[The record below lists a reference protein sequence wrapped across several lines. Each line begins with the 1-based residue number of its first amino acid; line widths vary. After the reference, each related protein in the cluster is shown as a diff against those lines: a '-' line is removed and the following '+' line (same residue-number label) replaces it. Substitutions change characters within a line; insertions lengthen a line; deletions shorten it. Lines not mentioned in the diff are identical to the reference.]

1 MTEIYLELVNYV
13 NLISYIL
20 KKIGSD
26 VSLSHSNANF
36 WENKGEVGLALEVTR
51 DCRRLVIF

>member
-1 MTEIYLELVNYV
+1 MLYIFNGYMYLYV
-13 NLISYIL
+13 NIHIL

-36 WENKGEVGLALEVTR
+36 WENEGEVGLAQEVTR

>member
-1 MTEIYLELVNYV
+1 MLYIFNGYMYLYV
-13 NLISYIL
+13 NIHIL